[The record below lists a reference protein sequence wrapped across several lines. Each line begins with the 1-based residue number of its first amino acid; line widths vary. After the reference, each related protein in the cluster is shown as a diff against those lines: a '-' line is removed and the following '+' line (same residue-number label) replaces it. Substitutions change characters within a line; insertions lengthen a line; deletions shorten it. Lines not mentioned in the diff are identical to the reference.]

1 MTKSL
6 MNQKKKI
13 ELGCFNG
20 LWHQLQTVQK

>member
-6 MNQKKKI
+6 MNQKNI
-13 ELGCFNG
+13 ELGCFNA